1 MVLSEYCFFFDL
13 DGTLLDLAPTPDDV
27 SVEDGL
33 LAVLQKIAEE
43 TDGAVAIVSG
53 RSIEFI
59 DRLLPG
65 HHLTVAGLHGA
76 EIRSHG
82 STVIFAGDAS
92 SAFNKAREKT
102 QHSVKMIADLVFEDK
117 GRAFAV
123 HYRQTPHQEDLVRQ
137 LMSDA
142 SQIAGPEFELQAG
155 KFVIELK
162 PSASNKGTAIETLMS
177 IEPFKGRRP
186 IAAGDDHTDEA
197 MFQVVN
203 RLNGASVRVGPPNQH
218 FKTSATLMAET
229 PQAFRKWI
237 RKLIE

>member
-1 MVLSEYCFFFDL
+1 
-13 DGTLLDLAPTPDDV
+13 
-27 SVEDGL
+27 
-33 LAVLQKIAEE
+33 
-43 TDGAVAIVSG
+43 
-53 RSIEFI
+53 
-59 DRLLPG
+59 
-65 HHLTVAGLHGA
+65 
-76 EIRSHG
+76 
-82 STVIFAGDAS
+82 
-92 SAFNKAREKT
+92 
-102 QHSVKMIADLVFEDK
+102 
-117 GRAFAV
+117 
-123 HYRQTPHQEDLVRQ
+123 
-137 LMSDA
+137 MSDA

-197 MFQVVN
+197 MFQVVD